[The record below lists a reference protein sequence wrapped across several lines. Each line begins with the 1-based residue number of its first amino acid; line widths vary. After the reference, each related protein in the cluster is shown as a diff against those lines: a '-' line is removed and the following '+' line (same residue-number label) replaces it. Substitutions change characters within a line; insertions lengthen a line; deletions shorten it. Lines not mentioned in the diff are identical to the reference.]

1 MTPAQLDDTEDR
13 LPKTLRDKMRAREE
27 AMANHVQL
35 KMSRKIR
42 QAILAKVRPTRG
54 KTVVGRWFYWKRA
67 NEKDWWGP
75 GQLVESLGSQA
86 TLRMGKHSYHAR
98 HDDLV

>member
-1 MTPAQLDDTEDR
+1 MTPAQLDETEDR

-42 QAILAKVRPTRG
+42 QAILAKVRTEERKLLEDGSTG
-54 KTVVGRWFYWKRA
+54 KEQMKRIGGVPVS
-67 NEKDWWGP
+67 W
-75 GQLVESLGSQA
+75 
-86 TLRMGKHSYHAR
+86 
-98 HDDLV
+98 